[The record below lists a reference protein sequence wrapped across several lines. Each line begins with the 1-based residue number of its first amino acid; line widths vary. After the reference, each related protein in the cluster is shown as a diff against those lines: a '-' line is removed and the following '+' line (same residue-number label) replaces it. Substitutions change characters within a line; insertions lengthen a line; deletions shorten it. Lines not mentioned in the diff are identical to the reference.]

1 LYNGIFC
8 EFHTVN
14 LVLDLG
20 NTQHKCAVFEN
31 DQIVFVWKK
40 EQLTWEDLES
50 IFQKFQISNTILS
63 SVDQHD
69 PKLEEILQKNRKF
82 LLLDPNTPLPI
93 NNAYATPET
102 LGNDRLAAAVGANAQ
117 FRDKNVLII
126 DAGTCIKYDF
136 VNAENVYL
144 GGAISP
150 GLNMRLMAMHNFTAR
165 LPLIDPLQESGIENI
180 KLTGD
185 TTHTSMI
192 SGTYTGALFESS
204 GMIEAY
210 ASKYADLTVI
220 TTGGDAHFFELHLKR
235 QIFAL
240 PNLVLEGLNTILN
253 FNLNHN

>member
-1 LYNGIFC
+1 M
-8 EFHTVN
+8 N

-31 DQIVFVWKK
+31 DQVVFVWKK
-40 EQLTWEDLES
+40 ENLDVEDLTS
-50 IFQKFQISNTILS
+50 ILQKFPISNAILS
-63 SVDQHD
+63 SVDSHD
-69 PKLEEILQKNRKF
+69 PALEEILRKNGNF
-82 LLLDPNTPLPI
+82 LLLTQYTPVPI
-93 NNAYATPET
+93 QNAYATPET
-102 LGNDRLAAAVGANAQ
+102 LGKDRLAAAVGANAQ
-117 FRDKNVLII
+117 FRNKNVLII

-150 GLNMRLMAMHNFTAR
+150 GLNMRLLAMHNFTAR

-180 KLTGD
+180 RLTGD

-192 SGTYTGALFESS
+192 SGTYIGAIFEAS

-210 ASKYADLTVI
+210 ASKYADLSIV